1 MPKGRLSGRPS
12 FYFFSQAKLMSRI
25 LDHGRETL
33 LDVFHRHR
41 QANEHELAAAALE
54 RALQTAEY
62 RPEALVWKGIAALPQ
77 RPELA
82 FLYFANAAKALPE
95 RADVHALVGRSL
107 LAQNHFEFA
116 TRYLTT
122 VWKVQPN
129 DLGLR
134 LMLWEARAKSAA
146 PDKLRRM
153 ILAHLPDIQNGKEL
167 AQVLRLLAAQADAP
181 RTVGVVRYVPEVRE
195 IQGWAVDLANLQI
208 PVPLVIDVNGVKINT
223 VAGAIH
229 PLMSAAGLPGT
240 HGGLRVSVPTPTPQV
255 HLHFANGTAL
265 LGSPVHAMPAFQPPV
280 SVRGAGQQ
288 QPVDV
293 LIPVYDGLNETME
306 CINSALEARKLN
318 RTAHRLVVIEDR
330 TPVPA
335 LAKALKVLA
344 AKGKITLVNNAVN
357 LGFIRSMNRAM
368 ALSPNNDVVW
378 LNADTRVHGAWLDR
392 LRAVAYSDARIA
404 SVTPFTNNGELMSFP
419 QSQISHAMPSAQAQA
434 ELDELACEVNSPP
447 IEIETG
453 CGFCLFIKRAALD
466 HVGYLD
472 EVHLARG
479 YGEETDWCLRARA
492 KGWRHMGAPNVFVA
506 HQGGISFG
514 AEKILRVAQ
523 NNALLRKRYPDAS
536 ARYNAFTLRDPIKPA
551 RTALQRA
558 RLTKLAGLSDL
569 AREAAWN
576 TKASNDTD
584 RIDITGQRPRD
595 PDAPAAPAQPF
606 MGRTLHVH
614 NGSHNETAFNLAWR
628 HEPHQTWVT
637 LQAPLSPLPL
647 RLEYAIPGDLD
658 QLLEALRLLPI
669 AELAYEQ
676 LARCPTAL
684 CGLPGQLNKPY
695 RIICR
700 DDQLLS
706 RHPNYDWARFAREA
720 RTVYLPWRALQSSYS
735 QFLPEAN
742 LEFPAPRIRIPKT
755 VDTPKVLLIGD
766 NLNRLKI
773 AMCWL
778 NLARQIVRE
787 RWPLVLL
794 ANCDSPRL
802 KALLATGSVHRLP
815 ALHDFSLSERAL
827 AAACDGVLSLDDSPG
842 TDWLGP
848 VLAEEL
854 GTTLYAYPSAVATEV
869 GARTLTSLPFALSQ
883 A

>member
-195 IQGWAVDLANLQI
+195 IQGWAVDLTNLQI
-208 PVPLVIDVNGVKINT
+208 PAPLVINVNGVKINT
-223 VAGAIH
+223 VAGAVH
-229 PLMSAAGLPGT
+229 PLMIAAGLPGT

-255 HLHFANGTAL
+255 HLYFANGTAL
-265 LGSPVHAMPAFQPPV
+265 LGSPIHAMPAFQPPV

-344 AKGKITLVNNAVN
+344 AKGKIALVNNAVN

-368 ALSPNNDVVW
+368 ALSPNKDVVW

-392 LRAVAYSDARIA
+392 LRQVAYSDPGIA

-419 QSQISHAMPSAQAQA
+419 HSQISHAMPCARSQA
-434 ELDELACEVNSPP
+434 ELDELARQVNSPP
-447 IEIETG
+447 VEIETG
-453 CGFCLFIKRAALD
+453 CGFCLYIKRAALD
-466 HVGYLD
+466 DVGYLD
-472 EVHLARG
+472 EVNLARG
-479 YGEETDWCLRARA
+479 YGEETDWCLRARER
-492 KGWRHMGAPNVFVA
+492 GWRHLGAPNVFVA
-506 HQGGISFG
+506 HQGGVSFG
-514 AEKILRVAQ
+514 EEKILRVAQ
-523 NNALLRKRYPDAS
+523 NNALLRTRYPDAS
-536 ARYNAFTLRDPIKPA
+536 ARYTAFTLRDPIKPA
-551 RTALQRA
+551 RDALQRA
-558 RLTKLAGLSDL
+558 RLTKLESMSATTVGNSLDTKKTHSPTGTQDGRWLASRPGLIESSASCSD
-569 AREAAWN
+569 
-576 TKASNDTD
+576 K
-584 RIDITGQRPRD
+584 
-595 PDAPAAPAQPF
+595 
-606 MGRTLHVH
+606 TLHVH
-614 NGSHNETAFNLAWR
+614 SGSHSGAPFSLVWR

-637 LQAPLSPLPL
+637 LHAALAPLPL
-647 RLEYAIPGDLD
+647 CLD
-658 QLLEALRLLPI
+658 FAMPCELDELLRALRLLPI
-669 AELAYEQ
+669 VDIAFEQ

-684 CGLPGQLNKPY
+684 CELPVRLDKPY
-695 RIICR
+695 RITCR
-700 DDQLLS
+700 DDHLLTQNS
-706 RHPNYDWARFAREA
+706 GYDWVRFARQA
-720 RTVYLPWRALQSSYS
+720 SRVQLPWRALHADYER
-735 QFLPEAN
+735 LHPEAN
-742 LEFPAPRIRIPKT
+742 LQSPASGNPEPASIDMPEI
-755 VDTPKVLLIGD
+755 LLIGD
-766 NLNRLKI
+766 TLNRPVVTQR
-773 AMCWL
+773 WL
-778 NLARQIVRE
+778 HLARQICRE
-787 RWPLVLL
+787 RRPTLL
-794 ANCDSPRL
+794 MAIDDSPGL
-802 KALLATGSVHRLP
+802 KALQATGAVYRLP
-815 ALHDFSLSERAL
+815 DLSGFSLAERAL
-827 AAACDGVLSLDDSPG
+827 AAGCEAVLSLDDSPG
-842 TDWLGP
+842 ADWMGP
-848 VLAEEL
+848 LLAAEL
-854 GTTLYAYPSAVATEV
+854 GIALFAPPSEVATDA
-869 GARTLTSLPFALSQ
+869 GARTFISLPFTLGQ